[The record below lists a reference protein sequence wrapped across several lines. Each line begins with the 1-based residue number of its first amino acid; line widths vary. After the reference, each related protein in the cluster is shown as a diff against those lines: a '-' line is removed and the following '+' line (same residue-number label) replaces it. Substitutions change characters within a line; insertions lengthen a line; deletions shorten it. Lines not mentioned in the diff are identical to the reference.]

1 MDLFFIICDLIGIAV
16 AWGYFRCGERSSGFV
31 TLVLAALT
39 LIRKVTW
46 LRWTGVV
53 LILLISLCFVMFR
66 TKLGAAIL
74 KLFGRDNFGRKLKK

>member
-16 AWGYFRCGERSSGFV
+16 AWGYFRCGVRGTGFL
-31 TLVLAALT
+31 TLILSALV

-46 LRWTGVV
+46 IRWVGVAF
-53 LILLISLCFVMFR
+53 IIFSALCFVMFR